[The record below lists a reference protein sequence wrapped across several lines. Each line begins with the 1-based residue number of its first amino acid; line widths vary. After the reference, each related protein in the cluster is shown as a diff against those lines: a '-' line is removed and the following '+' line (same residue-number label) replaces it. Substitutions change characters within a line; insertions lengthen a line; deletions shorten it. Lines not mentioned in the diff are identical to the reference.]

1 MLGATA
7 AGKTSLV
14 RQYVYG
20 MFDKEYKTTIGVN
33 VERMDVTVDGQV
45 VKLTMWD
52 LEGYDDP
59 LDEYRKDYIP
69 GAHGYVLV
77 VDGTRPETLDVARSL
92 QQLAQDILVEAVPF
106 VVVLNKRDLE
116 GRWALSRGISNK
128 LSQEGWTAY
137 ETSAK
142 TGKNV
147 PEAFQILARK
157 MLEIDEIKEKG
168 GGETMRVEGDKSIQT
183 TKEPDFSDHVRGI
196 GDDILRR

>member
-1 MLGATA
+1 MQKKVCMLGATA

-20 MFDKEYKTTIGVN
+20 MFDKEYETTIGVN
-33 VERMDVTVDGQV
+33 VERMDVPAGGQV

-59 LDEYRKDYIP
+59 LDEYRKDYIQ

-116 GRWALSRGISNK
+116 GRWALSRGISNT
-128 LSQEGWTAY
+128 LAQEGWTVY

-147 PEAFQILARK
+147 PEAFETLARK
-157 MLEIDEIKEKG
+157 MLEIDER
-168 GGETMRVEGDKSIQT
+168 ETRRTLRVERDNSTQT
-183 TKEPDFSDHVRGI
+183 TKEIDI
-196 GDDILRR
+196 GKIGVEDWRK

>member
-1 MLGATA
+1 MQKKVCMLGATA

-20 MFDKEYKTTIGVN
+20 MFDKEYETTIGVN
-33 VERMDVTVDGQV
+33 VERMDVPAGGQV

-59 LDEYRKDYIP
+59 LDEYRKDYIQ

-116 GRWALSRGISNK
+116 GRWALSRGISNT
-128 LSQEGWTAY
+128 LAQEGWTVY

-147 PEAFQILARK
+147 PEAFETLARK
-157 MLEIDEIKEKG
+157 MLEIDES
-168 GGETMRVEGDKSIQT
+168 ETRRTLRVESDNSTQT
-183 TKEPDFSDHVRGI
+183 TKEIDI
-196 GDDILRR
+196 GKIGVEDWRK

>member
-1 MLGATA
+1 MQKKVCMLGATA

-20 MFDKEYKTTIGVN
+20 MFDKEYETTIGVN
-33 VERMDVTVDGQV
+33 VERMDVPVDGQV

-59 LDEYRKDYIP
+59 LDEYRKDYIQ

-77 VDGTRPETLDVARSL
+77 VDGTRPETLDVTRSL

-116 GRWALSRGISNK
+116 GRWALSRGISNT
-128 LSQEGWTAY
+128 LAQEGWTVY

-147 PEAFQILARK
+147 PEAFQTLARK
-157 MLEIDEIKEKG
+157 MLEIDESEARR
-168 GGETMRVEGDKSIQT
+168 TLRVERDNSTQT
-183 TKEPDFSDHVRGI
+183 TKEIDI
-196 GDDILRR
+196 GKIGVEDWRR

>member
-1 MLGATA
+1 MQKKVCMLGATA

-20 MFDKEYKTTIGVN
+20 MFDKEYETTIGVN
-33 VERMDVTVDGQV
+33 VERMDVPVDGQV

-59 LDEYRKDYIP
+59 LDEYRKDYIQ

-77 VDGTRPETLDVARSL
+77 VDGTRPETLDVTRSL

-116 GRWALSRGISNK
+116 GRWALGRGISNT
-128 LSQEGWTAY
+128 LAQEGWTVY

-147 PEAFQILARK
+147 PEAFQTLARK
-157 MLEIDEIKEKG
+157 MLEIDESEARR
-168 GGETMRVEGDKSIQT
+168 TLRVERDNSTQT
-183 TKEPDFSDHVRGI
+183 TKEIDI
-196 GDDILRR
+196 GKIGVEDWRR